1 MIGCHSGGQFG
12 HFKTWSGLLPV
23 LSEYYSLYTDKVLP
37 GFMIGCF
44 RIGGLQLILDLLII
58 LMDFFAL
65 ISFDKM
71 TKTILSVV
79 LENKNMQKQKI
90 D

>member
-1 MIGCHSGGQFG
+1 
-12 HFKTWSGLLPV
+12 
-23 LSEYYSLYTDKVLP
+23 
-37 GFMIGCF
+37 MIGCF

-90 D
+90 DWNIFHAEF